1 MMRTESHTRMMRMIQ
16 KKQTDTDKLIYLAS
30 QTDAASF
37 STISKNYVKL
47 LSNGRSQKEAINELF
62 EYYNVDLPFNDG
74 GKLNE

>member
-1 MMRTESHTRMMRMIQ
+1 MKTASHIRMMRMIQ

-30 QTDAASF
+30 QADAASF

-62 EYYNVDLPFNDG
+62 EYYNVDLPFNDE
-74 GKLNE
+74 GKFNE